1 METSTVFH
9 FCQGHS
15 EYTDGLGGSVLLT
28 PLAEEHRFSSHP
40 SPLTDIWPP
49 ALLEPVNFRKTGL
62 LLVRIITVSLA
73 LMSSR
78 TNISDN
84 L

>member
-1 METSTVFH
+1 METNIVFH

-15 EYTDGLGGSVLLT
+15 AYTDGLGGSVLLT
-28 PLAEEHRFSSHP
+28 PLAAARRFSSHP
-40 SPLTDIWPP
+40 SLLTDIWPP

-62 LLVRIITVSLA
+62 SPVLIITASLV
-73 LMSSR
+73 LMSSL